1 MEGVK
6 MNRIAIGLGVLVILA
21 GVAHALISLSLQ
33 EQLGKAQPD
42 ERLPIQIVLNQQ
54 FDNELLRSLVEGMPP
69 NSGDR
74 FNVKPCVS

>member
-6 MNRIAIGLGVLVILA
+6 MNRIAIGLGVLAILA
-21 GVAHALISLSLQ
+21 GVAHALISPSLQ